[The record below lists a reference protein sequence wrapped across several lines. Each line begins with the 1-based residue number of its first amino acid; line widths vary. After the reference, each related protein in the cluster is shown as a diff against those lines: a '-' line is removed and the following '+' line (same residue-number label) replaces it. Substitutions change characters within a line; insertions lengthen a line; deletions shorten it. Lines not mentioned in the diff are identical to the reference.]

1 MPKSSIISRTV
12 KNSRAWALARLI
24 FCALAVLI
32 PLHAEES
39 RDSAAVFPRFSL
51 DSTYESQK
59 RAESAFYDQTNP
71 VSMLFVGLINI
82 YQRVFSAQ
90 EGSATCQFRPSCSH
104 FGASAIKKYGVL
116 QGTLMTGDRLLR
128 CNQWTQGMYPLWKD
142 NYHHFDPIE
151 DHDLWAPDT
160 L

>member
-1 MPKSSIISRTV
+1 MVLSLSV
-12 KNSRAWALARLI
+12 
-24 FCALAVLI
+24 FLI
-32 PLHAEES
+32 PSFGDDQTDTSVSLN
-39 RDSAAVFPRFSL
+39 PLYSL
-51 DSTYESQK
+51 DSCYESQK
-59 RAESAFYDQTNP
+59 RSESAFYDQTTP
-71 VSMLFVGLINI
+71 LSMLFVGLINI

-104 FGASAIKKYGVL
+104 YGALAIKKYGAV

-128 CNQWTQGMYPLWKD
+128 CNPWTQGRYPLWTD
-142 NYHHFDPIE
+142 NYHHFDPVE

>member
-1 MPKSSIISRTV
+1 MSV
-12 KNSRAWALARLI
+12 
-24 FCALAVLI
+24 FLI
-32 PLHAEES
+32 PLFGEEPN
-39 RDSAAVFPRFSL
+39 DTSAALIPVVSL
-51 DSTYESQK
+51 DSCYESQK
-59 RAESAFYDQTNP
+59 RSESAFYDQTTP
-71 VSMLFVGLINI
+71 LSMLFVGLINI

-104 FGASAIKKYGVL
+104 YGALAIKKYGAV

-128 CNQWTQGMYPLWKD
+128 CNPWTQGRYPLWTD
-142 NYHHFDPIE
+142 NYHHFDPVE